1 MAAKKR
7 TWEDFQ
13 KIVKEKRSG
22 KTKSKGPRP
31 SSIMIQRMSS
41 TPNRSK
47 KYEPLDTRDF
57 VDFSDYDELNIDNI
71 RDACEKFY
79 DMPQGSCDILLSDR
93 GPSCFLT
100 EQISGKKFYYVRFTA
115 KQSAVEKPSR
125 AKKVKGSWEK
135 GVKNEGVPGSSS
147 HGNAMVSSITYGKN
161 DISLPA
167 VPPTA
172 FPQSISVAALLQARK
187 LVNPPNVT
195 RVKLELESY
204 IVAEKKWAK
213 AMKVELL
220 KENTSFAEGGFRNAF
235 LATDETSSGKWV
247 IKEYKKLQM
256 DPILTQLHMTID
268 QHTRKQVQM
277 HSVARSISQSL
288 QRKLPSSFGK
298 SFSYNRVYYSSIDSV
313 PVTVEEY
320 IAGDFEKYINNT
332 GVVAKALSPAHEVIL
347 EKASCFAHFSYVHT
361 EMQMMVLDLQGVAY
375 SLCDPEIATMTLLE
389 DGELNFCAGNLSSDA
404 INQFLGEHNC
414 NRYCKMLALPEKDDL
429 E

>member
-204 IVAEKKWAK
+204 IVAEKK
-213 AMKVELL
+213 
-220 KENTSFAEGGFRNAF
+220 
-235 LATDETSSGKWV
+235 
-247 IKEYKKLQM
+247 
-256 DPILTQLHMTID
+256 
-268 QHTRKQVQM
+268 
-277 HSVARSISQSL
+277 
-288 QRKLPSSFGK
+288 
-298 SFSYNRVYYSSIDSV
+298 
-313 PVTVEEY
+313 
-320 IAGDFEKYINNT
+320 
-332 GVVAKALSPAHEVIL
+332 
-347 EKASCFAHFSYVHT
+347 
-361 EMQMMVLDLQGVAY
+361 
-375 SLCDPEIATMTLLE
+375 
-389 DGELNFCAGNLSSDA
+389 
-404 INQFLGEHNC
+404 
-414 NRYCKMLALPEKDDL
+414 
-429 E
+429 

>member
-1 MAAKKR
+1 MQF
-7 TWEDFQ
+7 D
-13 KIVKEKRSG
+13 
-22 KTKSKGPRP
+22 KT
-31 SSIMIQRMSS
+31 I
-41 TPNRSK
+41 
-47 KYEPLDTRDF
+47 
-57 VDFSDYDELNIDNI
+57 
-71 RDACEKFY
+71 
-79 DMPQGSCDILLSDR
+79 
-93 GPSCFLT
+93 
-100 EQISGKKFYYVRFTA
+100 
-115 KQSAVEKPSR
+115 
-125 AKKVKGSWEK
+125 
-135 GVKNEGVPGSSS
+135 SSS

-247 IKEYKKLQM
+247 IK
-256 DPILTQLHMTID
+256 D
-268 QHTRKQVQM
+268 
-277 HSVARSISQSL
+277 
-288 QRKLPSSFGK
+288 
-298 SFSYNRVYYSSIDSV
+298 V

-375 SLCDPEIATMTLLE
+375 SLCDPEIATITLLE